1 MGIARGTLV
10 TAPIPDKDGMLRERL
25 RGVWRPNIGYR
36 MAHALVKEEFAPLNV
51 KRVHRLWKEEKL
63 GRMKRYRKRR
73 TGGSVPLSAEGPN
86 HVWCVDFCFD
96 WAENRSR
103 LKVMAIQDEFTKEL
117 LALEV
122 GTSLKSLHLQ
132 AVLGRLFKQRGAP
145 SFLRSDNGPEFISR
159 SLAVFLSNSGT
170 ESRFIAP
177 GSPWQNGHAESLVS
191 RLRAEL
197 LGVEVFFNLADAQMK
212 LAVYRRYYNEHRP
225 HSSLGYRPPAD
236 AAQVLELS
244 RASPS
249 FLPKLDMSI
258 SGESL

>member
-1 MGIARGTLV
+1 M
-10 TAPIPDKDGMLRERL
+10 
-25 RGVWRPNIGYR
+25 
-36 MAHALVKEEFAPLNV
+36 
-51 KRVHRLWKEEKL
+51 
-63 GRMKRYRKRR
+63 
-73 TGGSVPLSAEGPN
+73 
-86 HVWCVDFCFD
+86 DFCFD

-132 AVLGRLFKQRGAP
+132 AVLARLFQERGAP
-145 SFLRSDNGPEFISR
+145 SFLRSDNGPEFVSR
-159 SLAVFLSNSGT
+159 SLAVFLSRSGT
-170 ESRFIAP
+170 QSRFIAP

-197 LGVEVFFNLADAQMK
+197 LGVEAFFNLADAQMK

-236 AAQVLELS
+236 AAQALELC
-244 RASPS
+244 RPAASL
-249 FLPKLDMSI
+249 LPKLDVSI
-258 SGESL
+258 SERSLWFRVVHSKGADHLPHRLTA